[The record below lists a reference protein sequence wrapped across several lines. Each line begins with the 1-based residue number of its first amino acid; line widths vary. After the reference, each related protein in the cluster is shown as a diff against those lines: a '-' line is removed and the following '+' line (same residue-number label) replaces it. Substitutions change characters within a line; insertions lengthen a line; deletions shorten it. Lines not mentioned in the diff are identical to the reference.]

1 MPKSAAARGVE
12 ARGNRRRSRGV
23 FPNDK
28 VADDVICHVGF
39 VQKIE
44 IAARH
49 GTRSLREIDKPV
61 HRLREFGRAA
71 RSMPQLARDE
81 LWIHRAGSHD
91 PRQSRRQRTRPRPRG
106 IGGVEND
113 EIGRAPERGRSR
125 SEPTDERD
133 IFRSFQQIAYR
144 IFGGM
149 DEHIRGCDPGFKC
162 ARRGRRYAIRA
173 AIGMGDGGEIRASD
187 LHAIEI
193 PPEKI
198 FNAGAIGAR
207 SGTKNAHHG

>member
-1 MPKSAAARGVE
+1 MNFGFTARDRTIRASAAD
-12 ARGNRRRSRGV
+12 N
-23 FPNDK
+23 
-28 VADDVICHVGF
+28 
-39 VQKIE
+39 
-44 IAARH
+44 
-49 GTRSLREIDKPV
+49 
-61 HRLREFGRAA
+61 GRA
-71 RSMPQLARDE
+71 LGCE
-81 LWIHRAGSHD
+81 
-91 PRQSRRQRTRPRPRG
+91 G

-173 AIGMGDGGEIRASD
+173 AIGMGDGGEIRACD
-187 LHAIEI
+187 LRAIEVA
-193 PPEKI
+193 PEKI
-198 FNAGAIGAR
+198 FDACAIGAR
-207 SGTKNAHHG
+207 SGTKNAHHGRRFHRRRGGASGGEWIFLGALLARRDRAHRGIEQRDLGGEQIPEKAGNPPRHVNPGPTGNRRRQEPRFR